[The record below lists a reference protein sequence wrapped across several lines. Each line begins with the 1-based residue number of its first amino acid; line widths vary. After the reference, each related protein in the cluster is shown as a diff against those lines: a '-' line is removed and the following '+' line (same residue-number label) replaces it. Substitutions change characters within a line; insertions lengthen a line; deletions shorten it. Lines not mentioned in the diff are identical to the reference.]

1 MIRINLLPQKKK
13 AIPIGRDLII
23 GGILM
28 ALLLA
33 TGLIIYFQI
42 KTKVKALQDQICETK
57 RQIES
62 SKVKIAEID
71 KLKKDKKDLEQKL
84 NLIKDIKTKQRKS
97 VAILED
103 IAQYLPEKVWLTS
116 LSVKG
121 TQVDVE
127 GMALTANCVALFMK
141 NLESTAKFL
150 QVELD
155 KITQSSSAD
164 KKIKSFKIICQLI
177 GDSEN
182 QGKKDQ
188 EKKGQS

>member
-13 AIPIGRDLII
+13 AVPIGRDLIVA
-23 GGILM
+23 GILM
-28 ALLLA
+28 VLLLA
-33 TGLIIYFQI
+33 TGLILYFQI
-42 KTKVKALQDQICETK
+42 KTKVTALQDQICETK

-84 NLIKDIKTKQRKS
+84 NLIKEIKTKQRKS
-97 VAILED
+97 VSILEY

-121 TQVDVE
+121 QQVDVE
-127 GMALTANCVALFMK
+127 GMSLTANCVAIFMK

-155 KITQSSSAD
+155 KITQSTSAD
-164 KKIKSFKIICQLI
+164 KKIKSFKINCQLI
-177 GDSEN
+177 EDSEN